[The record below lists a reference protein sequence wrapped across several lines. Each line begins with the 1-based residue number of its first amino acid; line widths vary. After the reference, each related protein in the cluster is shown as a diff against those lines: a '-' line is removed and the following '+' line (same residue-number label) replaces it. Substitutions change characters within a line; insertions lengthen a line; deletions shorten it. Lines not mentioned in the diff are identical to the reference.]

1 MRGRRAWLTS
11 TALLALAACA
21 GPNPP
26 VPQAGS
32 TPPQAVL
39 PGPYQFLT
47 LAEAAA
53 LEAVVD
59 RLIPPDE
66 LGPGG
71 REAGCALF
79 IDRQLA
85 GPFGRSESL
94 YLLPPFLD
102 GTPEQGPQSP
112 LTPAVRLRAGLA
124 ALETYCRAAFVGRAF
139 AALPPTVQDRLLS
152 EIEDGTLALAGVNAR
167 AWFDLVLQMTMEGFF
182 ADPIYGGN
190 RQMAGWR
197 LIGFPGARYDYR
209 DWVERHG
216 VAYALPPVGIGGR
229 PGWHDAG

>member
-1 MRGRRAWLTS
+1 MQGRRAWLAS

-26 VPQAGS
+26 MPRTGS
-32 TPPQAVL
+32 APPQPVL
-39 PGPYQFLT
+39 PGPYQVLT
-47 LAEAAA
+47 LAEAAT
-53 LEAVVD
+53 LEAIVD

-71 REAGCALF
+71 RDAGCALF

-124 ALETYCRAAFVGRAF
+124 ALEAYCCTAFVGRAF
-139 AALPPTVQDRLLS
+139 AALPPAVQDRLLS
-152 EIEDGTLALAGVNAR
+152 EIEDGTRPLAGVNAR

-182 ADPIYGGN
+182 ADPIHGGN

-216 VAYALPPVGIGGR
+216 AAYTLPPVGIGGR

>member
-1 MRGRRAWLTS
+1 MQGRRAWLAS

-26 VPQAGS
+26 MPQTGS
-32 TPPQAVL
+32 PPPHPVL
-39 PGPYQFLT
+39 PGPYQVLT
-47 LAEAAA
+47 LAEAAT
-53 LEAVVD
+53 LEAIVD

-102 GTPEQGPQSP
+102 GTPEQGLQSS
-112 LTPAVRLRAGLA
+112 LTPAVRMRAGLA
-124 ALETYCRAAFVGRAF
+124 ALEAHCRAAFVGRAF
-139 AALPPTVQDRLLS
+139 AALPPAGQDRLLS
-152 EIEDGTLALAGVNAR
+152 EIEDGTRPLAGVNAR

-182 ADPIYGGN
+182 ADPIHGGN

-216 VAYALPPVGIGGR
+216 AAYTLPPVGIGGR